1 MNKPN
6 SSLEISHIPVMLS
19 EVIKICAPEKGG
31 NFLDCTFGGGGYS
44 KTLLSF
50 DNTKVTAID
59 RDDHVIKYAKKL
71 NQENKERFS
80 FYHEKFS
87 NLDKVIKK
95 QLFDAVIFDLGV
107 SSFQLKDLSRG
118 FSFNSKD
125 KLDMT
130 MGLSSLSAEKVINTY
145 EENDLKLIIKI
156 FGDEKEAY
164 KIAKNIVKKRN
175 IKNITTVKELVEII
189 EISKKKNWKKK
200 INLSTK
206 TFQALRIF
214 VNKETS
220 ELTEGIIKATKILKP
235 GGKLITV
242 SFHSIED
249 KIIKF
254 YFKNYSSNKSKPSR
268 YIPDK
273 INDDTSLFNE
283 YKNKITKASN
293 IEIEQN
299 PPSRSAKLRFAIRNK
314 NSFKFPEELTIK
326 FNRYFKIE
334 DIHDKN

>member
-189 EISKKKNWKKK
+189 EISKKKIGKKK
-200 INLSTK
+200 L
-206 TFQALRIF
+206 
-214 VNKETS
+214 
-220 ELTEGIIKATKILKP
+220 ILVL
-235 GGKLITV
+235 KL
-242 SFHSIED
+242 
-249 KIIKF
+249 
-254 YFKNYSSNKSKPSR
+254 FK
-268 YIPDK
+268 
-273 INDDTSLFNE
+273 
-283 YKNKITKASN
+283 
-293 IEIEQN
+293 
-299 PPSRSAKLRFAIRNK
+299 
-314 NSFKFPEELTIK
+314 
-326 FNRYFKIE
+326 
-334 DIHDKN
+334 H